1 MESLCSWYPIAH
13 TLVIIFSIW
22 LSGEIIVEYCM
33 WCNVVW
39 TYGTVFSG
47 YSRPQE
53 FCCSRKCWHT
63 CSFPIT
69 ASHSSIK
76 ARDSVGM
83 ALTNWSHPAVWH
95 SWFPI
100 TILVL
105 TCTCMQQVSVRLY
118 VHACVFAALHVCIY
132 YVFICDMRG
141 LHPIIWCM
149 WSVSIISLF
158 RSLSLSLSAQLWL
171 WILPFNNCNII
182 LHTTGTNDRTHP

>member
-63 CSFPIT
+63 YSFPIT

-105 TCTCMQQVSVRLY
+105 TCTCMQQVSMRLY
-118 VHACVFAALHVCIY
+118 VHVCVFAALHVCVY
-132 YVFICDMRG
+132 SYVICEGYTQSYDACG
-141 LHPIIWCM
+141 QFQ
-149 WSVSIISLF
+149 SY
-158 RSLSLSLSAQLWL
+158 LSLSAQLWL